1 MVNPWEE
8 ISLSDYENH
17 MKLSSVMQLQSLNQM
32 MKQQFNTYPVT
43 SVMIL
48 GIAGGNGLEHIDK
61 NKFQKV
67 YGIDINREYLTTV
80 KERYSDISSILEC
93 IQLNLIQDADKLPTA
108 ELLVAD
114 LLVEYIGYECFQ
126 EIIEQVQPKYV
137 SCIIQINVDGSWVS
151 NSPYIHIFDNLD
163 KVHHQIEE
171 DSLIQVLRGMGYKL
185 ITQTENPLPNGK
197 KLIQLDFKH

>member
-8 ISLSDYENH
+8 ISLFDYENH

>member
-1 MVNPWEE
+1 
-8 ISLSDYENH
+8 

-151 NSPYIHIFDNLD
+151 NSPYIDR
-163 KVHHQIEE
+163 KSV
-171 DSLIQVLRGMGYKL
+171 V
-185 ITQTENPLPNGK
+185 
-197 KLIQLDFKH
+197 